1 MQALGQAEV
10 VPDRLLLLPK
20 DALLQH
26 RDLKATDGRWGE
38 TLLAMELEPQPFRE
52 ESVAGPDKSSLQ
64 GTAPQRD
71 PPHHHHAFPNPDR
84 WTDGLTNR
92 QTCSGDSRTVWLK
105 IVQFT
110 V

>member
-38 TLLAMELEPQPFRE
+38 TLLAKELEPQLFRE

-71 PPHHHHAFPNPDR
+71 PLPITTMPSPTR
-84 WTDGLTNR
+84 TDGPTDR
-92 QTCSGDSRTVWLK
+92 QTDRPALGTAEL
-105 IVQFT
+105 FG
-110 V
+110 